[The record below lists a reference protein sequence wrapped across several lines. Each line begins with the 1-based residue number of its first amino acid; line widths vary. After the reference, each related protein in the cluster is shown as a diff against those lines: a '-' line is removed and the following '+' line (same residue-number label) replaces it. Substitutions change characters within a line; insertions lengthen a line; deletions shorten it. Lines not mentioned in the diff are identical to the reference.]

1 MSASASAWGTLFG
14 RLLLLAASCLPAI
27 GLATPGWAQSLVAPP
42 PPGSPIPRILPPV
55 TPRVAPGLA
64 EPAPSGAAETAGP
77 GTVAV
82 DAVTFEGATAYP
94 PDKLAQ
100 IAGPLR
106 GPEVARER
114 IEQARL
120 ALLEQYRRDGA
131 VFTAVNAELSGR
143 RLRFVVTEGYVAA
156 VEVEGEV
163 GPVRAQVERFLA
175 HLQGE
180 RPLTVA
186 ALERWML
193 LVTDIPGLTARAVLR
208 PSTREPGALT
218 LVAQV
223 SRTVVS
229 GLTLLDNRAYQ
240 YTGPTEGLLSV
251 DVNSLTQWG
260 ERTTFAFF
268 HSFDQ
273 TQIFGQAASEMFL
286 GGSGLRL
293 RLYGGAGNTVPT
305 GPLSAQ
311 GYFGFTTIFGGQLAY
326 PLIRQRQ
333 QTLNLVAAL
342 DASEN
347 TVDENIGLNGAPAR
361 ASFDSLR
368 VLRAG
373 AAYAWL
379 DVWAGET
386 RSATKAASLRGSQ
399 GLPILGASPNGA
411 VDAGRVG
418 ERIDFTKASFEL
430 SRTQALFAPWPE
442 AMVSLRTAAA
452 GQYSANVLP
461 PVEKFFLGGSR
472 FNRGYYAGQVTGDS
486 ALTATAELQLDLP
499 VSLGSDW
506 PFAPTAQLYAFYD
519 WGQTW
524 ESRSTDANH
533 TLRSTGLGIRLY
545 PTGTPQYELDLEGV
559 KRLALY
565 PNGSGPGVSPLRGT
579 AFYWQVLVRF

>member
-1 MSASASAWGTLFG
+1 MAS
-14 RLLLLAASCLPAI
+14 PA
-27 GLATPGWAQSLVAPP
+27 LAQSLVAPP
-42 PPGSPIPRILPPV
+42 PPGSPIPRILPPA

-64 EPAPSGAAETAGP
+64 EPALPSPEETEGL
-77 GTVAV
+77 GSVAV
-82 DAVTFEGATAYP
+82 DGVTFEGASAYP
-94 PDKLAQ
+94 LATLQ
-100 IAGPLR
+100 QLAGPLV
-106 GPEVARER
+106 GPSVARQR

-120 ALLEQYRRDGA
+120 AILERYRQDGA
-131 VFTAVNAELSGR
+131 VFTAVNAELDGR
-143 RLRFVVTEGYVAA
+143 RLRFLVTEGYVATI
-156 VEVEGEV
+156 EVEGDV
-163 GPVRAQVERFLA
+163 GPVRAQVARFLS

-180 RPLTVA
+180 RPLRVA

-193 LVTDIPGLTARAVLR
+193 LVTDIPGLSARAVLR
-208 PSTREPGALT
+208 PSSGEPGALT

-223 SRTVVS
+223 SRKIVS

-240 YTGPTEGLLSV
+240 FTGPNEGLVSV

-273 TQIFGQAASEMFL
+273 SQIFGQAASEMFL
-286 GGSGLRL
+286 GGSGLKL
-293 RLYGGAGNTVPT
+293 RVYGGAGNTVPT
-305 GPLSAQ
+305 GPLSVQ
-311 GYFGFTTIFGGQLAY
+311 GYFGFTTIFGGQLSY

-347 TVDENIGLNGAPAR
+347 WVDENIGPDGAPAR

-373 AAYAWL
+373 ADYAWL
-379 DVWAGET
+379 DDWAGES
-386 RSATKAASLRGSQ
+386 RSATNAATLRISQ
-399 GLPILGASPNGA
+399 GLPLLGASANGA
-411 VDAGRVG
+411 ADAGRVG
-418 ERIDFTKASFEL
+418 ERIDFTKTSFEL
-430 SRTQALFAPWPE
+430 SRTQALFTPWTD
-442 AMVSLRTAAA
+442 AVVSLRTAAA

-499 VSLGSDW
+499 VSLGRDW
-506 PFAPTAQLYAFYD
+506 PFAPTAQLYTFYD

-533 TLRSTGLGIRLY
+533 TLRSTGLGVRLY
-545 PTGTPQYELDLEGV
+545 PTGTPQYEVDLEGV
-559 KRLALY
+559 KRLTLY
-565 PNGSGPGVSPLRGT
+565 PNGSGPGVSALRGT